1 MNSDIYYKV
10 VFYTYWHCGS
20 GLTAGADLDALT
32 IKSRKG
38 LPFIPGK
45 TMKGLVREAVEDI
58 FCYKQI
64 DRSILA
70 DLFGN
75 SEDKN
80 NLINSEITDKMRRG
94 SLFFTNAELN
104 SAEQGLIDKNL
115 SKFLYKTISSTA
127 IDSNGVA
134 KDFSLRQMEVVV
146 PCELYGRIANVPL
159 EVKEDIVLGLRFIK
173 RLGTGRNR
181 GLGRCDIVAIN
192 EKEAV
197 L

>member
-20 GLTAGADLDALT
+20 GLTAGADLDALA
-32 IKSRKG
+32 IKNRKG
-38 LPFIPGK
+38 FPFIPGK
-45 TMKGLVREAVEDI
+45 TMKGLVREAVED
-58 FCYKQI
+58 FFSYKQK

-80 NLINSEITDKMRRG
+80 NLINSEIKDKMRRG
-94 SLFFTNAELN
+94 SLFFTNAEL
-104 SAEQGLIDKNL
+104 STIEQGLIDKNL

-127 IDSNGVA
+127 IDSSGVA
-134 KDFSLRQMEVVV
+134 KDFSLRQMEVVI

-159 EVKEDIVLGLRFIK
+159 EVKEDLLLGLRLIK
-173 RLGTGRNR
+173 RLGSGRNR
-181 GLGRCDIVAIN
+181 GLGRCDIFAI
-192 EKEAV
+192 KEEEAM